1 MAPWTVVRQAPLSM
15 GFSRQE
21 YWSRLPFPLPGDL
34 PDPGI
39 EPESPALQTV
49 YLLSVPLFGKPNWK
63 PNFLYFILII
73 QKSRKTE
80 ERMSFSDHL
89 HCEQLAIRGLL
100 SFMKHRECPLY
111 PVYKT
116 MYRSSP
122 ALATS
127 SPLTLKVFSAH
138 LQNIVKKLCQNWHGS
153 SHLQSGGLFCECM
166 LSRFS

>member
-1 MAPWTVVRQAPLSM
+1 MEL
-15 GFSRQE
+15 SRQE
-21 YWSRLPFPLPGDL
+21 YWSGLPFPLPRDL

-39 EPESPALQTV
+39 EPQSPALAV

-73 QKSRKTE
+73 QKNRKTE

-89 HCEQLAIRGLL
+89 HCKQLAIKGLL
-100 SFMKHRECPLY
+100 SFMKHRECLLY

-116 MYRSSP
+116 MYLSSQ

-138 LQNIVKKLCQNWHGS
+138 LQNTVKKKCVKIGMAPAIS
-153 SHLQSGGLFCECM
+153 SLEVYFVSAA
-166 LSRFS
+166 